1 MELTGFPLLT
11 YSSESDATRQL
22 RGKLPRTVLH
32 TLPGFEK
39 QEGSETV
46 AKKIQYCK
54 LVYMTNGY

>member
-22 RGKLPRTVLH
+22 REKLPRTVLH

-46 AKKIQYCK
+46 AKKI
-54 LVYMTNGY
+54 